1 VTDVLARE
9 DLPPG
14 DPYAVPERRHPSEN
28 TSFVNGIRAEV
39 DAWRANGYTGAS
51 ETSKRLFR
59 YWFDEDHQTEDGFP
73 FRYFFCQREAV
84 ETFVYLH
91 EVRRVRRYLDLIGFA
106 SQQVV
111 IDPSERAA
119 ARYVFKMA
127 TGSGKTKAM
136 GLCVVWSYYHWL
148 YEDGS
153 PMTPHA
159 LLIAPNVIVFE
170 RLKEDFADGAVFL
183 RDPMIPPEWR
193 TDFDF
198 RVILQEELT
207 PETTRGVLYLTNIHR
222 LYEDKEREAQNPV
235 AALVGPTVKKD
246 LDAHSSDELF
256 NRIAAHDRLL
266 VVNDEAHHV
275 HDDKLQWWQTIRR
288 LDDTC
293 TEGVVAQLDF
303 SATPRDQQGTL
314 FRDIV
319 VDYPLA
325 QAVDDGIVKV
335 PVIGEIG
342 GPVELPATNAA
353 ERYRQWIEAGVARW
367 RKFRDDLAP
376 AGKRPIMFLMAEDT
390 QSADEI
396 GDYLRLLP
404 DFKGDR
410 TLVIHTDRRGDIQKK
425 ELEKARQAA
434 REVDSDTSEIN
445 AIVSV
450 LMLREGWDVRNVC
463 VIVGLRSYTAAARIL
478 PEQTL
483 GRGLRRMTP
492 PGSGWEE
499 RVVVIEHDAFRDLW
513 DSELKADGLR
523 IQRRKASEIGSGA
536 TSVYVE
542 DAKVADYDIALPQL
556 SRHLRRATSYL
567 SGLKL
572 EQIAA
577 PTKPLV
583 VPDVSPEEYIRYR
596 GLHLISKKVIEE
608 GEFFIPYPEE
618 PSGAVAYYTK
628 LVMRSAGLG
637 NLAGHFAHMTPL
649 VRDYLANK
657 LFERPVDL
665 ANKTILYRLT
675 EGDARACVTEAFRNA
690 INERSVTTED
700 VKIEAAPIVVSSTPA
715 FMWSKQTTEG
725 TKQIFN
731 KVACDSGLEAN
742 YAHFLDRADDVAAY
756 AKLTLNS
763 HFSIEYLS
771 SSGALRYYYPD
782 FAVRLVDQ
790 THVLVETKGLED
802 IEVARKDRRARRWC
816 EDAARLT
823 GEDWFYLK
831 VPQAVFDASPATTF
845 EALMRHVEAL
855 QK

>member
-1 VTDVLARE
+1 MSEVLERE
-9 DLPPG
+9 HVPDG
-14 DPYAVPERRHPSEN
+14 DPYGVPERRKPSEN
-28 TSFVNGIRAEV
+28 TVFVNAIRAEV
-39 DAWRANGYTGAS
+39 DAWRANGYPGAS
-51 ETSKRLFR
+51 DTSKRLLG
-59 YWFDEDHQTEDGFP
+59 YWFDEDHQATDGLP

-91 EVRRVRRYLDLIGFA
+91 EVRRVRRYLDLIPFA

-111 IDPSERAA
+111 IDPSEQPA

-136 GLCVVWSYYHWL
+136 ALCVAWSYFHWL
-148 YEDGS
+148 YEPDS
-153 PMTPHA
+153 PMTPHT

-170 RLKEDFADGAVFL
+170 RLKEDFGDGAIFL

-193 TDFDF
+193 DDFDF
-198 RVILQEELT
+198 HVILQDELT
-207 PETTRGVLYLTNIHR
+207 PQTSRGVLYLTNIHR
-222 LYEDKEREAQNPV
+222 LYEAPAPDTQNPV
-235 AALVGPTVKKD
+235 AALVGPSVKKD
-246 LDAHSSDELF
+246 VDGASREELF
-256 NRIAAHDRLL
+256 ERIASHERIL

-275 HDDKLQWWQTIRR
+275 HDDRLEWWKTIRR
-288 LDDTC
+288 LDNAC
-293 TEGVVAQLDF
+293 AEGVAAQLDF
-303 SATPRDQQGTL
+303 SATPRDQTGAP
-314 FRDIV
+314 FREIV

-325 QAVDDGIVKV
+325 QAVEDGIVKV
-335 PVIGEIG
+335 PIIGEIG

-367 RKFRDDLAP
+367 RKFKEELEKAD
-376 AGKRPIMFLMAEDT
+376 KRPILFVMAEDT

-404 DFKGDR
+404 EFKGDR

-434 REVDSDTSEIN
+434 REVDSDQSDIN

-513 DSELKADGLR
+513 DQELKAEGLR
-523 IQRRKASEIGSGA
+523 VQRRKASEIGTGA
-536 TSVYVE
+536 ESIYV
-542 DAKVADYDIALPQL
+542 DDSKVADYDIALPQL
-556 SRHLRRATSYL
+556 SRHLRRATNYL
-567 SGLKL
+567 AGFTLDDI
-572 EQIAA
+572 Q
-577 PTKPLV
+577 PPDRPLV

-608 GEFFIPYPEE
+608 GEFYIPYPEE

-628 LVMRSAGLG
+628 LVMRAAGLG
-637 NLAGHFAHMTPL
+637 NVAGHFAQITPL
-649 VRDYLANK
+649 VRDYLATK
-657 LFERPVDL
+657 LFGHPVEL

-675 EGDARACVTEAFRNA
+675 EGDARAMVTEAFRNA
-690 INERSVTTED
+690 INERAVTTED
-700 VKIEAAPIVVSSTPA
+700 VKIEAAALMVSATPA
-715 FMWSKQTTEG
+715 FLWSKQTTTGE
-725 TKQIFN
+725 KQIFN
-731 KVACDSGLEAN
+731 KVVMDSSLEGAF
-742 YAHFLDRADDVAAY
+742 AHFLDRADDVAAY
-756 AKLTLNS
+756 AKLTQNS
-763 HFSIEYLS
+763 RFSIEYLS

-782 FAVRLVDQ
+782 FAVRLKDD
-790 THVLVETKGLED
+790 THALVETKGLED
-802 IEVARKDRRARRWC
+802 VEVARKDRRARRWC
-816 EDAARLT
+816 DDASRLT

-831 VPQAVFDASPATTF
+831 VPQAVFDVSPATTF

-855 QK
+855 Q

>member
-1 VTDVLARE
+1 VTEVLEQQDVPE
-9 DLPPG
+9 G
-14 DPYAVPERRHPSEN
+14 DPYGVPERRKPSEN
-28 TSFVNGIRAEV
+28 TSFVNDVRAVV
-39 DAWRANGYTGAS
+39 DAWRANGYPGAS
-51 ETSKRLFR
+51 ETSTRLFS
-59 YWFDEDHQTEDGFP
+59 YWFDEDHQTPDGLP

-91 EVRRVRRYLDLIGFA
+91 EVRRVRRYLDLLSFA

-111 IDPSERAA
+111 VDPSEKGG

-136 GLCVVWSYYHWL
+136 GLCIAWSYFHWL
-148 YEDGS
+148 FEENS
-153 PMTPHA
+153 PMTPHT
-159 LLIAPNVIVFE
+159 LLIAPNIIVFE
-170 RLKEDFADGAVFL
+170 RLKEDFGDGVIFL

-193 TDFDF
+193 DQFDYM
-198 RVILQEELT
+198 VILQDELT
-207 PETTRGVLYLTNIHR
+207 PETTRGALYLTNVHR
-222 LYEDKEREAQNPV
+222 LYEDRDRESQNPV

-246 LDAHSSDELF
+246 LDAPSGDELF
-256 NRIAAHDRLL
+256 NRVASHDRIL

-275 HDDKLQWWQTIRR
+275 HDDRLEWWKTIRR
-288 LDDTC
+288 VDEAA

-303 SATPRDQQGTL
+303 SATPRDQQGTP
-314 FRDIV
+314 FREIV

-325 QAVDDGIVKV
+325 QAVEDGIVKI
-335 PVIGEIG
+335 PIIGEIG

-367 RKFRDDLAP
+367 RKFSEELNK
-376 AGKRPIMFLMAEDT
+376 AGKRPILFVMAEDT

-404 DFKGDR
+404 EFKGDR

-425 ELEKARQAA
+425 ELEKARLAA
-434 REVDSDTSEIN
+434 REVDSDQSEIN

-513 DSELKADGLR
+513 DQELKQEGLR
-523 IQRRKASEIGSGA
+523 VQRRKASEIGTGA
-536 TSVYVE
+536 ESIYVE
-542 DAKVADYDIALPQL
+542 ESKVAQFDIALPQL
-556 SRHLRRATSYL
+556 SRHLRRATNYL
-567 SGLKL
+567 AGFSLDD
-572 EQIAA
+572 IAA
-577 PTKPLV
+577 PEKPIV
-583 VPDVSPEEYIRYR
+583 VPDVSAEEYIRYR

-608 GEFFIPYPEE
+608 GEFYIPYPEE

-628 LVMRSAGLG
+628 LVMRAAGLG
-637 NLAGHFAHMTPL
+637 NVAGHFAQITPL
-649 VRDYLANK
+649 VRDYLATK
-657 LFERPVDL
+657 LFEHPVKL

-675 EGDARACVTEAFRNA
+675 EGDARALVTEAFRNA
-690 INERSVTTED
+690 INERAVTTED
-700 VKIEAAPIVVSSTPA
+700 VKIEAAPVMVSSTPA
-715 FMWSKQTTEG
+715 FLWSKQTTPGE
-725 TKQIFN
+725 KQLFN
-731 KVACDSGLEAN
+731 KVAMDSSLEGAF
-742 YAHFLDRADDVAAY
+742 AHFLDRADDVAAY
-756 AKLTLNS
+756 AKLTQNS
-763 HFSIEYLS
+763 RFSIEYLS
-771 SSGALRYYYPD
+771 NSGALRYYYPD
-782 FAVRLVDQ
+782 FAVRLKDQ
-790 THVLVETKGLED
+790 THALVETKGLED
-802 IEVARKDRRARRWC
+802 VEVARKDRRAKRWC

-855 QK
+855 Q